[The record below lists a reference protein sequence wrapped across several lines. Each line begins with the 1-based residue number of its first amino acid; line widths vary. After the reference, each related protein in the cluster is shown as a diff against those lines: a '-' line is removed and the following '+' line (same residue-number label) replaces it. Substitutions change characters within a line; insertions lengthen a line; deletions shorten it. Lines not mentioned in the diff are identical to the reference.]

1 MSALGYITN
10 AVEDY
15 PWYGQLYSWAAKCK
29 WPSILYNTLD
39 ELFFIVSG
47 HMLIVQTEILWF

>member
-1 MSALGYITN
+1 MSALEYITN

-15 PWYGQLYSWAAKCK
+15 PWYGQCK

-47 HMLIVQTEILWF
+47 HMLIVQTEIL